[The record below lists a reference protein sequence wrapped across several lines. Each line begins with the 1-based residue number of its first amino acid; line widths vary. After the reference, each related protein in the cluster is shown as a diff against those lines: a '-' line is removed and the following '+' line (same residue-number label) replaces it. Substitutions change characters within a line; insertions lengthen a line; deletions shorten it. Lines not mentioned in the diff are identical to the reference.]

1 MTSPRVGKVLVTG
14 STGFLGQRI
23 VRGLANT
30 GRPIRALVRPGTDP
44 HVLDDCLSGSS
55 ISRVEMIHAS
65 FTDLPALRR
74 AVDGVD
80 IVLHVAASKTGS
92 AASQVANNVVGS
104 ENLFKAAVESHTP
117 RFVLVSSF
125 AVIGTS
131 ELPRASL
138 IDESVGIERHPE
150 RRDPYS
156 FAKHRQEML
165 AWKYRQ
171 DFGLPLVV
179 VRPGAIFGPGQNFLV
194 SRIGVSLFG
203 LFLHLG
209 GGNRIP
215 LTYVDNCADA
225 VIQAGL
231 VPGIEG
237 EVFCIVDDDLPT
249 SRQLLRRYRHVV
261 APVRFVPVPFVLL
274 RQLARLN
281 VWYSRRTNGH
291 LPAVFTPYK
300 VDGMWKGQRYS
311 NAKAKHLLQWT
322 PRIPMEEALSVT
334 FAAQARPR

>member
-1 MTSPRVGKVLVTG
+1 MTSHSVGTVLVTG
-14 STGFLGQRI
+14 STGFLGQRV
-23 VRGLANT
+23 VRGLANA

-44 HVLDDCLSGSS
+44 HVLDACLSGSPD
-55 ISRVEMIHAS
+55 SRVEMAYAS
-65 FTDLPALRR
+65 FSDLEGLRR

-80 IVLHVAASKTGS
+80 VILHVAAAKTGS

-104 ENLFKAAVESHTP
+104 ENLLKAAVEAHTQ

-138 IDESVGIERHPE
+138 VDESVEMERYPE

-156 FAKHRQEML
+156 FAKQRQEML
-165 AWKYRQ
+165 AWKYHRE
-171 DFGLPLVV
+171 FGLPLVV
-179 VRPGAIFGPGQNFLV
+179 VRPGAVFGPGQNFLV

-203 LFLHLG
+203 WFLHLG
-209 GGNRIP
+209 GGSIVP

-225 VIQAGL
+225 VTQAGL

-249 SRQLLRRYRHVV
+249 SRQLLRRYRRLV

-300 VDGMWKGQRYS
+300 IDGMWKGQRYS
-311 NAKAKHLLQWT
+311 NAKAKRLLQWA
-322 PRIPMEEALSVT
+322 PRIPMEEALSAT
-334 FAAQARPR
+334 FSAQAHPR